1 MLPTGDRLEDLS
13 SATREDL
20 FAALEER
27 TRERNLLGQMIISIS
42 TVHTLDEGL
51 SSLLRFVVE
60 STSCASAC
68 IYLLQP
74 ASEGLT
80 LSAVGGPN
88 PPSGFKQTIAS
99 GEGIV
104 GRAASSLE
112 PTALG
117 ERRASAARLSLL
129 TSDEEER
136 RIRSILVDPIVSRDH
151 CLLGVIVTLSEQAGA
166 FSASQ
171 QASVR
176 QTTYLAGDMLEH
188 VRAEQTLQRRLDL
201 LTSFSVLSQAMGS
214 GLALSDLLDSLSD
227 LTRQM
232 MQADLCVVL
241 LLELHTALMT
251 VQSWAP
257 PATAETQRISQH
269 LHLEQQ
275 AVEMLHTLSRSEQ
288 LAELSAY
295 VQSHL
300 NPVPDPSYKTVLA
313 VPLLKE
319 HTLLGLVYCYFHDA
333 HYATLEDQ
341 LVLRTIANH
350 AATALERRR
359 LLDLLT
365 QKNLVRSF
373 FDLLLSSPED
383 SVDELHLH
391 ASFLGLDL
399 QHSHCVALM
408 EIRMA
413 PDETEPPPQPT
424 LDAQIAAHIEALL
437 RRDYPGSLLYHQHT
451 ILTCLLDLS
460 TTGSIAQVQTWLRDL
475 HLQIVSDYE
484 VSFSIGLATPS
495 KMLSDYR
502 RGFAEA
508 GQALQMGYTI
518 NAEGGVVYFNDLPL
532 YQYLTKFSR
541 SDGGMVSHYQE
552 MVEQLAA
559 YDQRHRGKDRLLETL
574 EIYLDSYGNKDM
586 MATQLG
592 IHVNTLRQRLER
604 IQEVTGID
612 VQSREQIS
620 SRFDMQLA
628 LRLYRLRT
636 APQES

>member
-1 MLPTGDRLEDLS
+1 MLPTGEDLS
-13 SATREDL
+13 SATREEL
-20 FAALEER
+20 LAALEER
-27 TRERNLLGQMIISIS
+27 TRERNLLGQAIASIA
-42 TVHTLDEGL
+42 TVQTLDEGL
-51 SSLLRFVVE
+51 SSLLGFVVE
-60 STSCASAC
+60 ATSCSAAC
-68 IYLLQP
+68 IYLHQSG
-74 ASEGLT
+74 SEGLT

-88 PPSGFKQTIAS
+88 PPSGFKPTIS
-99 GEGIV
+99 PGDGIV
-104 GRAASSLE
+104 GRAASSME
-112 PTALG
+112 PLALG
-117 ERRASAARLSLL
+117 ERLPSAAPLSLL
-129 TSDEEER
+129 SSTEEER
-136 RIRSILVDPIVSRDH
+136 RIRSTLVDPIVNRDRR
-151 CLLGVIVTLSEQAGA
+151 LIGVIVVLSERPDA

-176 QTTYLAGDMLEH
+176 QTAYLAGDLLEH
-188 VRAEQTLQRRLDL
+188 VRAHQTMQRRLDL

-214 GLALSDLLDSLSD
+214 GLALSDLLDSLAN

-241 LLELHTALMT
+241 LLELHTLLMT
-251 VQSWAP
+251 VQSYAP
-257 PATAETQRISQH
+257 RSPGETPRISQH

-275 AVEMLHTLSRSEQ
+275 TMERLHTLSRAEP
-288 LAELSAY
+288 LTELSTF

-300 NPVPDPSYKTVLA
+300 NPVADSSYRTLLA

-319 HTLLGLVYCYFHDA
+319 HALLGLVYCYFHDA
-333 HYATLEDQ
+333 HYATIEDQ

-365 QKNLVRSF
+365 QKNLVKSF

-383 SVDELHLH
+383 SVEELRLH

-413 PDETEPPPQPT
+413 PGETEAPAQPT
-424 LDAQIAAHIEALL
+424 LDVRIAAHIEALL

-460 TTGSIAQVQTWLRDL
+460 TAGSVAQVQTWLRDL

-484 VSFSIGLATPS
+484 VSLSIGLSTPS
-495 KMLSDYR
+495 KVLSDYQ

-508 GQALQMGYTI
+508 GQALEMGYTI
-518 NAEGGVVYFNDLPL
+518 NADGGVVYYNDLPL

-541 SDGGMVSHYQE
+541 SDGMVPHYQE
-552 MVEQLAA
+552 MVEHLAA
-559 YDQRHRGKDRLLETL
+559 YDQTHRGKDRLLETL
-574 EIYLDSYGNKDM
+574 ETYLECYGNKDT
-586 MATQLG
+586 AAKQLG
-592 IHVNTLRQRLER
+592 VHVNTLRQRLER
-604 IQEVTGID
+604 LQEVTGID
-612 VQSREQIS
+612 VQSKEQIS

-628 LRLYRLRT
+628 LRLYRLRS
-636 APQES
+636 APQER